1 MICNLNIMKNTK
13 KTDQEKNFEQKKVQ
27 IADKVELFLVHREL
41 EVLQKWLTTLK
52 LIPNNE

>member
-27 IADKVELFLVHREL
+27 IADKVELFFGSQGTRGATEMADHF
-41 EVLQKWLTTLK
+41 KTYSK
-52 LIPNNE
+52 